1 MSAKE
6 FYLHTSNRIELLA
19 KQLAIIAQ
27 ERPLPGP
34 LDQETVMTLNTG
46 MAKWLRFEIARSTGI
61 AFGWEFPFPNQLF
74 KRIATGF
81 DSRFAKC
88 VDYDEA
94 QAQWELYDLFTQI
107 GGSPEFSLVNAY
119 SRRSSSH
126 RLRLSTKLA
135 SLYGKYLLYRPDRI
149 IAWERG
155 EDRGDWQGEL
165 WRRLCR
171 RIYGN
176 RTPYL
181 HTASLWELL
190 RKSPDARPN
199 GDVAAWPHRISVFG
213 VSSLPPVYLD
223 LLEAVSYERPVHIF
237 LLQPTDLYWA
247 DLKSRKSIAKAS
259 RKPLAGDKLVSPELS
274 DDFFDIGNPLLP
286 SLGKQGQAF
295 LDLILDKDPIHDDSL
310 FEQPDPSSQLGCLH
324 LDLLTLEN
332 RALGEKPTYPF
343 PEHDGSIQIHS
354 SSSVRRE
361 VEALWDYIV
370 DSFGKNPN
378 LKASDVLIM
387 APDIQMYASHLQSV
401 FEQGKDSGTEIPL
414 SVADRHGPRESNF
427 LAGILSL
434 LKLVSARASVGEI
447 LDILRSPIIH
457 QAFDFDE
464 SEIDKIESWI
474 RVSGTVW
481 GWDAE
486 HRDSFNAFAT
496 DRNTWKEFRLRL
508 AAGIAFNDTSIL
520 VEAKFSPLP
529 NVEGGSTQTAGRL
542 IEFLEFLE
550 GIYHLGGT
558 AETVSNWSQRLSSL
572 FERFSPTD
580 RIESLR
586 YFDALSILQSTLPDN
601 SSIMVDGRDAVLSV
615 AEALE
620 RSSPSSGY
628 LTGRITCCSLKPM
641 RSIPAKLI
649 CLLGMGNEQ
658 FPRRPD
664 QLPFDLLV
672 SQPRRGDRN
681 PKEEDKQYFLETLL
695 SARERLFI
703 SFQGISSVNDNLKEP
718 SNVVSLLIDYMD
730 DAAGRP
736 KNSPLIVRH
745 KRQSYDPDYFSNS
758 ELYTYSD
765 SRARKSRSFLLG
777 NKRKTAN
784 PEKTQPLLE
793 EMDPKTVSI
802 DSIIRFFK
810 DPSKYFIQ
818 YVAGARFVE
827 RDELW
832 PESDK
837 IGHDPLDRY
846 EIRKR
851 FAETIQSGLP
861 IDSVRSDLVAAI
873 KLLPPGHLGKV
884 AFDSI
889 RERTSII
896 DSLWSSAD
904 VPRPGRIVN
913 LDLAIGVHRIRGQM
927 RLNANQ
933 DTNYI
938 VASGKLNGKAR
949 IETWVRHLLANSIN
963 RLETR
968 VYSLNEDQASIAY
981 SPLEDPK
988 PILHDLLKIFQAS
1001 QSQPLPFQT
1010 ELSWDAFQKTS
1021 KTQSLFDEKTF
1032 IDTFCVLSQS
1042 LFEQA
1047 EDSELPYSG
1056 RKWSQYD
1063 HACFGPSPLFNSDY
1077 GRLAIQIW
1085 QPYVESLRDL

>member
-19 KQLAIIAQ
+19 KQLAFIAQ

-46 MAKWLRFEIARSTGI
+46 MAKWLKFEIARSTGI
-61 AFGWEFPFPNQLF
+61 AFGWEFPFPNHLF

-94 QAQWELYDLFTQI
+94 QAQWELYDLFTQMD
-107 GGSPEFSLVNAY
+107 GNPEFSLVNAY

-126 RLRLSTKLA
+126 RLRLSAKLA
-135 SLYGKYLLYRPDRI
+135 SLYGKYLLYRPDKI
-149 IAWERG
+149 TAWEKG

-165 WRRLCR
+165 WRRLCP

-176 RTPYL
+176 RAPYL

-190 RKSPDARPN
+190 RKSPEAKPK
-199 GDVAAWPHRISVFG
+199 GDLAAWPHRISVFG

-247 DLKSRKSIAKAS
+247 DLKSKKGIAKAS
-259 RKPLAGDKLVSPELS
+259 RQRLSGDEPNFPELS
-274 DDFFDIGNPLLP
+274 GDFFDIGNPLLP
-286 SLGKQGQAF
+286 ALGKQGQAF
-295 LDLILDKDPIHDDSL
+295 LDLILDKDPIHDDSM
-310 FEQPDPSSQLGCLH
+310 FEQPDSSSQLGCLH

-332 RALGEKPTYPF
+332 RGLGENPSYPF
-343 PEHDGSIQIHS
+343 PKYDGSVQIHS

-370 DSFGKNPN
+370 DSFAKNPN
-378 LKASDVLIM
+378 LKFSDILVM
-387 APDIQMYASHLQSV
+387 APDIQIYASHLQSV
-401 FEQGKDSGTEIPL
+401 FEQGKDSGIDIPL

-464 SEIDKIESWI
+464 SEIDKIENWI

-481 GWDAE
+481 GWDAD

-508 AAGIAFNDTSIL
+508 AAGIAFNDASIL
-520 VEAKFSPLP
+520 IEAKFSPLP
-529 NVEGGSTQTAGRL
+529 DVEGGYTQTAGRL
-542 IEFLEFLE
+542 IELLEFLE
-550 GIYHLGGT
+550 GIYRLGGT
-558 AETVSNWSQRLSSL
+558 ADTVSNWSQRISSL
-572 FERFSPTD
+572 FQRFSPAD

-586 YFDALSILQSTLPDN
+586 YFDALSTLQSTLPDN
-601 SSIMVDGRDAVLSV
+601 SAIMVDGRDAVLSV

-620 RSSPSSGY
+620 RSSPSTGF

-649 CLLGMGNEQ
+649 CLLGMGSEQ

-695 SARERLFI
+695 SAREKLFI

-718 SNVVSLLIDYMD
+718 SNVVSLLIDYLD
-730 DAAGRP
+730 EAVGHP
-736 KNSPLIVRH
+736 KESPLIVRH
-745 KRQSYDPDYFSNS
+745 KRQSYDPDYFSSS
-758 ELYTYSD
+758 ELYTYSN

-777 NKRKTAN
+777 NARKNAT
-784 PEKTQPLLE
+784 PEKPQRQLDE
-793 EMDPKTVSI
+793 IDGKTVSI

-827 RDELW
+827 REELW
-832 PESDK
+832 PESDN
-837 IGHDPLDRY
+837 INHDPLDRH
-846 EIRKR
+846 EIRQL

-861 IDSVRSDLVAAI
+861 IDSVRPELVAAI
-873 KLLPPGHLGKV
+873 KLLPPGHLGKF
-884 AFDSI
+884 AFDSL
-889 RERTSII
+889 REQTRII
-896 DSLWSSAD
+896 DSLWASAEA
-904 VPRPGRIVN
+904 PRPARLES
-913 LDLAIGVHRIRGQM
+913 LDLAIGSYRVHGQL

-933 DTNYI
+933 DINY
-938 VASGKLNGKAR
+938 VLVPGKLNGKAR
-949 IETWVRHLLANSIN
+949 IETWIRHLLANSIN

-968 VYSLNEDQASIAY
+968 VYSLNEDQTSIAY
-981 SPLEDPK
+981 SPPEDPN
-988 PILHDLLKIFQAS
+988 PILHELLKIFHAS
-1001 QSQPLPFQT
+1001 HVQPIPFQT
-1010 ELSWDAFQKTS
+1010 ELGWEAFQKTF
-1021 KTQSLFDEKTF
+1021 KTQRLSEEKTF
-1032 IDTFCVLSQS
+1032 IDTFCLHSQS
-1042 LFEQA
+1042 LFEKA
-1047 EDSELPYSG
+1047 DDSESPYSSK
-1056 RKWSQYD
+1056 KWSQYD
-1063 HACFGPSPLFNSDY
+1063 QACFGPSPLFNSDY
-1077 GRLAIQIW
+1077 ARPAMRIW
-1085 QPYVESLRDL
+1085 QPYVELTRDL